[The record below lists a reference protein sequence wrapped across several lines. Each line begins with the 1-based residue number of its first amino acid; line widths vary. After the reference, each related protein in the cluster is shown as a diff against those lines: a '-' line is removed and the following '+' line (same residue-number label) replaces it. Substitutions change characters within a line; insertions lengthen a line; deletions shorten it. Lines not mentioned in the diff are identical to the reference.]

1 MSFKSEM
8 KNINPEYSDKESLV
22 QQVYDKYLSEPFGQV
37 ARKYKCDAFY
47 EKLDLFD
54 TNHIRLMCEYK
65 YDLDFSNPDTLA
77 RVLAQVVS
85 YMRTFQAFDA
95 PPSTILIGDVN
106 EVMTCHSNWLIKF
119 LNFPGVDWHCAA
131 SSIGK
136 KFPALVEAIKTDPE
150 FSKLQVLKFSQISD
164 FDFTKDVINRICELT
179 ANNVQK
185 IAINENNIFRYS
197 EYFMNK
203 IVKDEKFK
211 KDSKKMAAAL
221 YQTIIGEVNEVLS
234 RGRPSIKAKPTKFV
248 KFGNS
253 PEKVLVDK
261 VAFDNFI
268 ETVESEYSRETLS
281 NLTGVFDRLIEDTQ
295 RRRDG
300 KFYTPAHLCEA
311 ARAYADKYLGED
323 WRTRG
328 IVWDNSCGTCNLTKG
343 VYFRE
348 LYVSTLDQEELDA
361 AELSKSIDHRF
372 TTAFQ
377 YDFLNDPYEKL
388 PEKLRL
394 AIENGVELTFFC
406 NPPYGTVCAGI
417 GKGVNKKEANDTSL
431 NNSIKEFKLND
442 LLSQFIFKM
451 ASNFPNVKLN
461 IIVFGKTTWFSGQ
474 KARKFRDY
482 INKILKFNGGFVCSS
497 KEFDGN
503 AENWPLTLS
512 IFTKRPSN
520 DTEVNR
526 YIYDII
532 NKADDDSTYTYEFA
546 EPPFHVLNEYTQT
559 DLRKLD
565 FISDYPYTSNGL
577 SINTDNNKPRSF
589 SYRDSI
595 GFFTSGSNFRS
606 KSAREV
612 CIWSFPYSNAG
623 TAGSFIFKSN
633 FTKCCEAFTARR
645 LTANFSYLN
654 DKEEYHI
661 PNFNDPEYPVFSAV
675 SLVFSIFEQA
685 AKSTSVEL
693 DYKGNHFVIK
703 NHFFWLTKLEFQK
716 QVMDLE
722 PLEGEPDE
730 IPYMVTALHDM
741 IQSLDVN
748 DHLTDE
754 GVNIVNQGLNI
765 IDQATELLKDSYPYR
780 EEFAVANPVLQLQHW
795 DAGYKQLKP
804 FWEYLSDNNDEFKA
818 KYDKFKNDFVVFKKV
833 IKPMV
838 WKFGFLKGKPEV

>member
-1 MSFKSEM
+1 MNSIIEGIMSFKTDM
-8 KNINPEYSDKESLV
+8 RNIDPEYSDKESLV

-37 ARKYKCDAFY
+37 ARRYKCDAFY

-54 TNHIRLMCEYK
+54 TAHIRLMCEYK
-65 YDLDFSNPDTLA
+65 YDLDFSNPDILA
-77 RVLAQVVS
+77 RVLSQVVS

-150 FSKLQVLKFSQISD
+150 FSKLQVLKFSQIGD

-234 RGRPSIKAKPTKFV
+234 RGRPTTKAKPTKFV

-361 AELSKSIDHRF
+361 AELSHSIDHRF

-406 NPPYGTVCAGI
+406 NPPYGTACAGI
-417 GKGVNKKEANDTSL
+417 AKGVNKKDSNDTEV
-431 NNSIKEFKLND
+431 NKTIEGFKLED
-442 LLSQFIFKM
+442 LLSQFLFKM
-451 ASNFPNVKLN
+451 ASNFPKNKVN
-461 IIVFGKTTWFSGQ
+461 IILFGNITWLAGQ
-474 KARKFRDY
+474 KAKKFRDY
-482 INKILKFNGGFVCSS
+482 ITNTLSFKGGFVCNS
-497 KEFDGN
+497 KEFNGN
-503 AENWPLTLS
+503 AEAWPLMMG
-512 IFTKRPSN
+512 IFTKRAK
-520 DTEVNR
+520 DDVICKDYTFDIFETER
-526 YIYDII
+526 HLTI
-532 NKADDDSTYTYEFA
+532 S
-546 EPPFHVLNEYTQT
+546 EPPCTTL
-559 DLRKLD
+559 
-565 FISDYPYTSNGL
+565 SDYASVPSCKNDLITDYPCTSDAVTV
-577 SINTDNNKPRSF
+577 NTANTHPRNF
-589 SYRDSI
+589 TYKGNL
-595 GFFTSGSNFRS
+595 GFFTNNSNYRS
-606 KSAREV
+606 KSAQEV
-612 CIWSFPYSNAG
+612 CLWSMPYSNG
-623 TAGSFIFKSN
+623 HGLDIYPSN
-633 FTKCCEAFTARR
+633 FVKCCEVFTARR
-645 LTANFSYLN
+645 LTAEYSWINE
-654 DKEEYHI
+654 KEEYYI
-661 PNFNDPEYPVFSAV
+661 PNHTDAEYPSFSAV
-675 SLVFSIFEQA
+675 SLVFSIFDQK
-685 AKSTSVEL
+685 AKSTSVAL
-693 DYKGNHFVIK
+693 DYKVNHFDIK

-716 QVMDLE
+716 QIMGIE

-730 IPYMVTALHDM
+730 VPYMVTVLNEHGT
-741 IQSLDVN
+741 V
-748 DHLTDE
+748 DE
-754 GVNIVNQGLNI
+754 GWDLIN
-765 IDQATELLKDSYPYR
+765 QATELLKESYPYR
-780 EEFAVANPVLQLQHW
+780 EEFAVANPILQLDRW

-804 FWEYLSDNNDEFKA
+804 FWEDLSNNNDEFKA
-818 KYDKFKNDFVVFKKV
+818 KYDKFKADFIAFKKA

-838 WKFGFLKGKPEV
+838 WKFGFLKGEPEE

>member
-8 KNINPEYSDKESLV
+8 KNIDPQNSDKESLV
-22 QQVYDKYLSEPFGQV
+22 QQVYDKYLSEDFGQV
-37 ARKYKCDAFY
+37 ARRYKCDAFY
-47 EKLDLFD
+47 EKLNLFD

-119 LNFPGVDWHCAA
+119 LNFPGVDWKYAA

-150 FSKLQVLKFSQISD
+150 FYRLQTLKFSQIDD
-164 FDFTKDVINRICELT
+164 FNFTNDVINRICDLT

-211 KDSKKMAAAL
+211 KDSKKMTAAL

-234 RGRPSIKAKPTKFV
+234 RGGSTTKVKPTKFV
-248 KFGNS
+248 RFGNS
-253 PEKVLVDK
+253 PEKVLVDR

-281 NLTGVFDRLIEDTQ
+281 DLTGVFDRLIEDTQ

-361 AELSKSIDHRF
+361 AELSHSIDHRF

-406 NPPYGTVCAGI
+406 NPPYGMSHAGET
-417 GKGVNKKEANDTSL
+417 KGANKSGVTATNLNDAL
-431 NNSIKEFKLND
+431 NDFKLED
-442 LLSQFIFKM
+442 LLSQFIYKM
-451 ASNFPNVKLN
+451 ANCFPNNKVN
-461 IIVFGKTTWFSGQ
+461 VIVFGKTTWMVSR
-474 KARKFRDY
+474 KTKKFRDN
-482 INKILKFNGGFVCSS
+482 INEKMKFLGGFIVSS
-497 KEFDGN
+497 KEFAGN
-503 AENWPLTLS
+503 IEAWPLAVST
-512 IFTKRPSN
+512 FTSRPNNDETGNVYEFDLFGEEKNYLVAEAPETSLTEYARAN
-520 DTEVNR
+520 DTTKIEN
-526 YIYDII
+526 Y
-532 NKADDDSTYTYEFA
+532 
-546 EPPFHVLNEYTQT
+546 PF
-559 DLRKLD
+559 
-565 FISDYPYTSNGL
+565 TSNAL
-577 SINTDNNKPRSF
+577 EINTSNNKPRDFSF
-589 SYRDSI
+589 EGSLGFILLNSNNRLESARKVATWSMPYAGLRDCGLFI
-595 GFFTSGSNFRS
+595 YPSNF
-606 KSAREV
+606 
-612 CIWSFPYSNAG
+612 I
-623 TAGSFIFKSN
+623 
-633 FTKCCEAFTARR
+633 KCCEVFTARQ
-645 LTANFSYLN
+645 LASKCSWLN
-654 DKEEYHI
+654 ESCNLFTRPRRWY
-661 PNFNDPEYPVFSAV
+661 
-675 SLVFSIFEQA
+675 
-685 AKSTSVEL
+685 
-693 DYKGNHFVIK
+693 
-703 NHFFWLTKLEFQK
+703 
-716 QVMDLE
+716 
-722 PLEGEPDE
+722 
-730 IPYMVTALHDM
+730 
-741 IQSLDVN
+741 
-748 DHLTDE
+748 
-754 GVNIVNQGLNI
+754 
-765 IDQATELLKDSYPYR
+765 
-780 EEFAVANPVLQLQHW
+780 
-795 DAGYKQLKP
+795 
-804 FWEYLSDNNDEFKA
+804 
-818 KYDKFKNDFVVFKKV
+818 
-833 IKPMV
+833 
-838 WKFGFLKGKPEV
+838 